1 MTTIFSPT
9 GASGIVSYVDD
20 STEVSIENSGA
31 TALLVY
37 NPDTTNIVV
46 VNAGFVDGDVDAI
59 VPTSDFNGAG
69 VVVGPN
75 SSIILALPQK
85 QWSAGNIF
93 ISVAGVSLSG
103 NVYITP
109 GVTH

>member
-1 MTTIFSPT
+1 MTTVFTPT

-31 TALLVY
+31 TALLVF
-37 NPDTTNIVV
+37 NPDAANVVV

-69 VVVGPN
+69 VVIGPN
-75 SSIILALPQK
+75 ASIVLALPQK
-85 QWSAGNIF
+85 QWTAGNIF
-93 ISVAGVSLSG
+93 ISVAGESASG

-109 GVTH
+109 GVAH